1 MLVADSVYF
10 RIYLDDELLTF
21 VPASQGGDYENL
33 TEPMTDIPLNFSDG
47 HDFYFTQYGTKS
59 MTVYLYEDF
68 QKASVETVY
77 KMNGY
82 VGVSAR
88 AVYDINDGYIGTEG
102 EGSLT
107 KVSVESVMSEDAET
121 VGTFT
126 YNLQGVMVPD
136 DTKGL
141 VIKVDLMSD
150 GSRRTYKTIN
160 E

>member
-1 MLVADSVYF
+1 M
-10 RIYLDDELLTF
+10 
-21 VPASQGGDYENL
+21 
-33 TEPMTDIPLNFSDG
+33 
-47 HDFYFTQYGTKS
+47 
-59 MTVYLYEDF
+59 
-68 QKASVETVY
+68 
-77 KMNGY
+77 
-82 VGVSAR
+82 
-88 AVYDINDGYIGTEG
+88 
-102 EGSLT
+102 T

>member
-1 MLVADSVYF
+1 
-10 RIYLDDELLTF
+10 
-21 VPASQGGDYENL
+21 
-33 TEPMTDIPLNFSDG
+33 
-47 HDFYFTQYGTKS
+47 
-59 MTVYLYEDF
+59 
-68 QKASVETVY
+68 
-77 KMNGY
+77 MNGY